1 MLFTHSSPAG
11 AGHRLTISPAAL
23 KRGGIGEQVRDRSRP
38 SGVGTVIGWTALS
51 VVAPGAAH
59 LRAGWRRTGLA
70 LLSVHAVLLL
80 GLLWIGLTSDLTDFA
95 DLAGWLA
102 ASSWLT
108 AVTVASVALGI
119 AWFALVVHSFVVLD
133 PGTLP
138 GAGQAITGTLAGA
151 LAVAVLLPFGLVGQ
165 YAAVSQ
171 SALDKVF
178 NAPVTSP
185 SDGGQDG
192 QGSRGPWAGRDR
204 VNILLLGGDADTHRV
219 GVRTDSINVASIDV
233 ETGNT
238 VLLSLP
244 RNLENVRFVPGSPMA
259 RRFPDGFRLPAN
271 PDGSREDLLFAVWEY
286 ADAHPEIFGGR
297 KGQGTRTLV
306 ETIGHTLG
314 LKIDWYAL
322 VNMWGFARLIDAIGG
337 VRLTVPQ
344 DVVFGKYNE
353 GLVKAGTRKLRGAD
367 AMWFARSRTNSDD
380 FTRMGRQRCVLG
392 ALLTQADPATVLS
405 RFNRI
410 ALATKELLRTDIPR
424 PMLEHLVPLA
434 LKVKS
439 ARVTSVQFVPPLINT
454 GYPDWVKI
462 RTVTARAIRAS
473 AAPAAPRR
481 HLTAPARPTAPAATP
496 GPGPDG
502 TPAATPSPGSGATPS
517 PGSDATP
524 TSAPGTRA
532 TPAPRTSA
540 AGTAD
545 ATEPKGI
552 TDGCA

>member
-1 MLFTHSSPAG
+1 M
-11 AGHRLTISPAAL
+11 
-23 KRGGIGEQVRDRSRP
+23 RDRSRP

-51 VVAPGAAH
+51 AVAPGAAH

-80 GLLWIGLTSDLTDFA
+80 GLLWIGLTSDLA
-95 DLAGWLA
+95 DLAGLAGQLA

-108 AVTVASVALGI
+108 VVTVASVALGI
-119 AWFALVVHSFVVLD
+119 AWFTLIVHSFVVLN

-138 GAGQAITGTLAGA
+138 GAGQAIAGTLAGA

-178 NAPVTSP
+178 NAPVTPPP
-185 SDGGQDG
+185 SDGGQDP
-192 QGSRGPWAGRDR
+192 QDPWAGRDR

-297 KGQGTRTLV
+297 RGQGTQTLV

-392 ALLTQADPATVLS
+392 ALLAQADPATVLS
-405 RFNRI
+405 RFNGI

-434 LKVKS
+434 LKVQGAK
-439 ARVTSVQFVPPLINT
+439 VTSVQFVPPLINT
-454 GYPDWVKI
+454 GYPDWAKI
-462 RTVTARAIRAS
+462 RTVTAKAIRAS
-473 AAPAAPRR
+473 AAPTAPTAPRR
-481 HLTAPARPTAPAATP
+481 HLAATARPTVPAATP
-496 GPGPDG
+496 DPDG
-502 TPAATPSPGSGATPS
+502 PTATTSSPA
-517 PGSDATP
+517 P
-524 TSAPGTRA
+524 TPGTRA
-532 TPAPRTSA
+532 TPAVTPSPRSS